1 MTNGMIWKIEQL
13 SNRRLES
20 EITQLYWDTAKTHPG
35 TTFPEE
41 GTIMGLLWA
50 EFDRRVES
58 GKMTDDDEPLLHD
71 TRKY

>member
-13 SNRRLES
+13 SNRRLEA
-20 EITQLYWDTAKTHPG
+20 EIANIYYDNHRDFPG
-35 TTFPEE
+35 LAIRET
-41 GTIMGLLWA
+41 GTLEYLWA
-50 EFDRRVES
+50 EFDRRVDS